1 MEDTVSRELALSTPH
16 FSTPVS
22 SPLVGSKLL
31 LQKPI
36 LVGVFHPPYWLF
48 LFINNAASVVLLSL
62 IPPRASRCFSWWLSP
77 TDHDGKRDLA
87 GTALVIG
94 LYALWMLVFW
104 LYQTRFGL
112 PW

>member
-1 MEDTVSRELALSTPH
+1 LALSTPH

-62 IPPRASRCFSWWLSP
+62 IWRAGVSAGGSVLP
-77 TDHDGKRDLA
+77 TT
-87 GTALVIG
+87 TAS
-94 LYALWMLVFW
+94 A
-104 LYQTRFGL
+104 TL
-112 PW
+112 PAQRW

>member
-36 LVGVFHPPYWLF
+36 LVVFHPPYWLF

-77 TDHDGKRDLA
+77 TEQPEGIEADHQRCA
-87 GTALVIG
+87 GRASLVTPRSG
-94 LYALWMLVFW
+94 CN
-104 LYQTRFGL
+104 
-112 PW
+112 